1 MFTTKKEVIFQM
13 NDNVKKIH
21 EASMQIL
28 NKTGMKFYHP
38 DALEI
43 LKNHGIKVDGNVAY
57 FTEDQIMEW
66 VRKAPSTAPFTLL
79 IPDLICRSAET
90 GAITDRAAAQL
101 LLWTRMDRPGLPCFR
116 ISSN

>member
-66 VRKAPSTAPFTLL
+66 VRKAPSTAPLYASDSRF
-79 IPDLICRSAET
+79 AET
-90 GAITDRAAAQL
+90 GAITDRAAAPL